1 MYGNM
6 PPGGSNGQG
15 NGGKTPPSPTPL
27 ECALGLAR
35 AVREEQGRRGVEEY
49 VRCMSRLLPME
60 LARSLSAALG
70 VPLPPCQQEPPPQQ
84 KKEMDMGQL
93 FQLMQ
98 LLGGK

>member
-1 MYGNM
+1 MYGTM
-6 PPGGSNGQG
+6 PQNGNNNQGGQ
-15 NGGKTPPSPTPL
+15 KPPAPTPL

-49 VRCMSRLLPME
+49 VCCMSRLLPLE

-70 VPLPPCQQEPPPQQ
+70 VPLPPCREEPPPP
-84 KKEMDMGQL
+84 KKDMDMGQL

>member
-1 MYGNM
+1 MYGNV
-6 PPGGSNGQG
+6 PSGGGSGQG
-15 NGGKTPPSPTPL
+15 NGGQKPPVPTPL

-49 VRCMSRLLPME
+49 VRCMSRLLPTE

-70 VPLPPCQQEPPPQQ
+70 VPLPPSREEAPPP
-84 KKEMDMGQL
+84 KKDMDMGQL

>member
-1 MYGNM
+1 MYTNM
-6 PPGGSNGQG
+6 PPGGNNGQG
-15 NGGKTPPSPTPL
+15 NGGKPSPAPTPL

-70 VPLPPCQQEPPPQQ
+70 VPLPPCQQEPPPQ
-84 KKEMDMGQL
+84 KKDMDMGQL

>member
-1 MYGNM
+1 MYTNM
-6 PPGGSNGQG
+6 PQGGNGGQG
-15 NGGKTPPSPTPL
+15 NGGQKSPPPTPL

-70 VPLPPCQQEPPPQQ
+70 VPLPPCQQDPPPQ
-84 KKEMDMGQL
+84 KKDMDMGQL